1 MTSAAKGG
9 VARGRPDPNLQISP
23 QSLKWE
29 LLPINPVPRSIVNNR
44 RNPLNIILL
53 AFIRFSKKRS
63 D

>member
-44 RNPLNIILL
+44 SESSEYNPSRLYQI
-53 AFIRFSKKRS
+53 F
-63 D
+63 